1 MIKSRFPWDV
11 RPCGHQL
18 PVYRY
23 QSVCRLQCLV
33 FSGAHWVR
41 CASYDP
47 GIVKSGLVLSVGRT
61 LMGSSRVP
69 RRADC
74 GEVFQELWIGQPS
87 RGCCAMQCLSS
98 VSRAARTNACS
109 RLRFSAF
116 LAFKS
121 SVPKNVVHSPKSAP
135 LSNVQHQGTLGDR
148 ASLRECFGLWDC

>member
-1 MIKSRFPWDV
+1 MC
-11 RPCGHQL
+11 PCGCQL
-18 PVYRY
+18 PVYGY

-47 GIVKSGLVLSVGRT
+47 GIVKSGLVLSVGGT
-61 LMGSSRVP
+61 LMGLSRVP

-87 RGCCAMQCLSS
+87 RGFCAMQCLSS

-109 RLRFSAF
+109 RLLSLRLPCFQIICSKECGALAKMCAF
-116 LAFKS
+116 
-121 SVPKNVVHSPKSAP
+121 
-135 LSNVQHQGTLGDR
+135 VQCSTPRHLGRPGLFARMFRTLGL
-148 ASLRECFGLWDC
+148 LRQSKQ